1 MSNVDIELSAGLNI
15 DQSVQQI
22 KTDIASIQ
30 KRLDSARIKIDL
42 KAEILDEELKKSLSK
57 IGNTNETAVIGK
69 KMGDNLA
76 TNLINAYNIKSKEAQ
91 RQIKS
96 SMNQLYNMT
105 LGEVKSGSE
114 NPQFISTLDKLG
126 NVIINNANI
135 MQSRMGIYDEFYK
148 YFKGI
153 SKIKI
158 PDIVRQD
165 LGKDWNSMR
174 MVSAKTFTTK
184 SGTELDSIYQELSDK
199 FKEHFSG
206 TADPTE
212 QFREIVNAVK
222 AYREDIDRLE
232 PVDLSK
238 MTKIEPSN
246 MTEFEGN
253 VWDTLISDLGTLRS
267 QIKAQLPQIE
277 AEVAQSAQNIKKSLL
292 NIGVSFDNGN
302 IEDLTK
308 DVTTYFKS
316 IAGIEDKD
324 IDLKFFKNADEEVTR
339 FTATLNKGQGE
350 IEKYNFSLNSMGQY
364 AYSGGSLI
372 DKSGKEFS
380 DVALKAAEFQ
390 TKLES
395 LKRTYQSFLTGDS
408 ASNPFKALVDGIDF
422 TNITDRSSLDEM
434 ISKFQQ
440 ATEQAKLFNYSLS
453 NTGAAKKLDQYLKEL
468 PADLDYLESK
478 FQGAKFKMPDDTVQS
493 FVSMRSLLAQI
504 NKTDDPTQKIALYNQ
519 LSEQLNKTT
528 QRYKQLTQ
536 EQKNSSSASKLQD
549 SKNLFE
555 TKVNT
560 WMNQNTAA
568 VKAFSDRL
576 SDLKSKL
583 SSADSTEFPHLKAE
597 FQSIQA
603 EAKQMGLTGSKAAQ
617 QMKSE
622 FQSAVTSVMSLTA
635 AFQTFKQMVGTA
647 RNIDD
652 ALFNL
657 QVATGQTREETKGL
671 IDTYNQM
678 AKELG
683 STTTQIAEGADAWL
697 RQGKSIEEANILI
710 KDSMI
715 LSKIGMIDAS
725 DATENL
731 TAVLNGYKMSAES
744 ALAVVSKLSAVDL
757 ESASDAGGL
766 AESMSRTATSASL
779 AGISLDQLIGI
790 IATLK
795 DVTQSGDEEIGNA
808 VKSIVARY
816 SQIKANKF
824 VDYETGEDLSN
835 VESVLGKIGVKIRDN
850 LTDYRDL
857 GDVLQDVAEKYSSLN
872 DVERNAVNT
881 AMFGT
886 YQQNKGA
893 VLLSN
898 WDKVQK
904 LTQVSAN
911 SSDEALEKFSA
922 YTDTVQAH
930 INSLTASYEHLASVI
945 ANSEFLKGAADAA
958 SGFLDV
964 ISALIDKLGLLSVA
978 TGAITGGAAL
988 KGINLGAFDNNGSEI
1003 TFLGKTMEEMQQAS
1017 AAGEKFGGIFTS
1029 KVKEPI
1035 SNAQSVISN
1044 YNMLVQKQCV
1054 SQEAI
1059 NKLTDDMDMKK
1070 YLSSLKG
1077 TEAGMEGYTNA
1088 LNMTA
1093 AASLKL
1099 KLQTVA
1105 LNMALNMGLTAAIS
1119 AAIWAIGTAYDAVAN
1134 RTENLKNAANEASD
1148 EYEELK
1154 SDVESINDELKTTGS
1169 RIDELNSK
1177 DHLSF
1182 TEQEELD
1189 RLKETNEELERELRN
1204 KKALLNIAEDDAHDK
1219 AVDYFNSKPKG
1230 MTRYTGWDETQVEAG
1245 NERYGTAKEDVYS
1258 GSQLDVAKQQLE
1270 DYKSLL
1276 EEQKQVEQE
1285 ILDFQTEH
1293 PKDYMNMDA
1302 YTDLEMHSKYVKD
1315 QLSTLKS
1322 TLSDT
1327 MTDFQ
1332 KFDGSLDVEKDKEL
1346 LGILKEISTL
1356 FQQLFGGVS
1365 PEEGFKS
1372 VWDSD
1377 SFRSQKEELEK
1388 MASAGTLDESTLSN
1402 NERYRQLLD
1411 ATGKTAKETCDHIY
1425 SLVQA
1430 EKEQGNV
1437 SAPFTKSEMI
1447 SQINS
1452 LSEGF
1457 EELDKVMTSI
1467 KKKDDV
1473 FDYSILDN
1481 KNFKENFSGF
1491 TTEYNDFVNTVS
1503 ENPKNIQACQEAFDN
1518 LATAFLYNSD
1528 VLDGLSDDT
1537 ANVTTKYL
1545 ELMGVQNSE
1554 EIVSANLAAT
1564 HAEAAWNA
1572 QDLTNAT
1579 AEEIQQLAA
1588 ESEQTEVGRQAFA
1601 AYIAQKLINSVIDTS
1616 GDISALAAEVSQLG
1630 ISINAWRQYYA
1641 AKKDMAALA
1650 GATQQTDASGYKS
1663 KSVMVDRATGNA
1675 LTLKDGKYYNADGTL
1690 HKGAKYNR
1698 IISNLAEEQIQK
1710 TATSFEKNLLADIAP
1725 VKGYTGPKSTNPS
1738 VSKGAGGGNKG
1749 NKSSAPKENSTIDW
1763 ISRSAELLE
1772 RKSEELKTAISDTW
1786 TAYTGL
1792 SEEDIKRV
1800 QELFSLPFDPNSNEA
1815 QELLDYANRLGVS
1828 LEELKNLSENNGLE
1842 SRQSLYQQLMVVD
1855 QSRLDQANQ
1864 SLDYYKQSYED
1875 LVSKVPEY
1883 RDKIENGGI
1892 DIESMTGDQKTNVEN
1907 AMKAYDSYL
1916 DSQKNAKEIQ
1926 KQLRED
1932 KSSYYEQ
1939 IIEQATKENE
1949 RLSSNNDLIQKQ
1961 IDLLKARGNI
1971 VDASTYETMIGNT
1984 KTQISN
1990 TKSVI
1995 KSRKKKL
2002 DAAMDEGLEVG
2013 DEEWYELTKSISDA
2027 EGELLDLEEQ
2037 QAEYNKQLKEMPITN
2052 MTTVIN
2058 MYKDISTAIQNWGAE
2073 LEASGTALT
2082 ADYYQELIKNGSTII
2097 SEYKEQASIIK
2108 DVMDTY
2114 DVGSDNWNELY
2125 SQLQNVNGEMSSM
2138 IQNLKKWNEE
2148 LLQLPL
2154 TKISDYSSDLNTV
2167 KDALTALQDDYST
2180 VISAVTGAIDDETKA
2195 IQDQQKEFQ
2204 KNIEKQKDAIQDKI
2218 DLLDKQNTK
2227 LQLQNQL
2234 EQAAYDL
2241 QIANTQKTQ
2250 KIIRNGEEIYVTDA
2264 DKIREAQKAYQDA
2277 QFSKTKNDLQ
2287 EQLDAL
2293 NDQLDDYND
2302 KVDEQL
2308 EALDKIKDK
2317 WSEIAENVTKAQN
2330 AMVAND
2336 YLGSGWKDKVLSG
2349 NDADIYNAFKNQYE
2363 QNASQLKA
2371 YEDQI
2376 QSTERIYNLL
2386 NSYIEAYKAGTITAN
2401 EAYSQIDRLL
2411 SQLND
2416 GLISAD
2422 ANLMNVLQYSKDI
2435 TGASGSSAE
2444 QVLAGI
2450 KDDLKTSGQDLLASL
2465 RQYEENSKLIGEQTT
2480 SWQQLTKDVSEMLSV
2495 LKDVKK
2501 ALKESERDD
2510 DDEDEDDDSSSKKKH
2525 HSKSDGPGKS
2535 AWSNKDEN
2543 NGPGAEI
2550 NRKKAGIAH
2559 SGLEAGVVGKSTEDS
2574 EEAWMKSMGLKE
2586 LDPKEYPYILKAGEQ
2601 IVNDEQRRTLMSN
2614 FNNAYSSAY
2623 ADGIKR
2629 GINAAASAMNQVN
2642 NNTYTVNAPIGKIV
2656 LENVQ
2661 NSQDLAEDLMNN
2673 FKMTMAQQFSK
2684 FYR

>member
-1 MSNVDIELSAGLNI
+1 MSNVDIELSTGLNI

-22 KTDIASIQ
+22 KTDIASVQ
-30 KRLDSARIKIDL
+30 KRLDSAGIKISL

-57 IGNTNETAVIGK
+57 IGNMNETAVIGK

-76 TNLINAYNIKSKEAQ
+76 TNLINAYNIKSKEA
-91 RQIKS
+91 
-96 SMNQLYNMT
+96 
-105 LGEVKSGSE
+105 
-114 NPQFISTLDKLG
+114 
-126 NVIINNANI
+126 
-135 MQSRMGIYDEFYK
+135 
-148 YFKGI
+148 
-153 SKIKI
+153 
-158 PDIVRQD
+158 
-165 LGKDWNSMR
+165 
-174 MVSAKTFTTK
+174 
-184 SGTELDSIYQELSDK
+184 
-199 FKEHFSG
+199 
-206 TADPTE
+206 
-212 QFREIVNAVK
+212 
-222 AYREDIDRLE
+222 
-232 PVDLSK
+232 
-238 MTKIEPSN
+238 
-246 MTEFEGN
+246 
-253 VWDTLISDLGTLRS
+253 
-267 QIKAQLPQIE
+267 
-277 AEVAQSAQNIKKSLL
+277 
-292 NIGVSFDNGN
+292 
-302 IEDLTK
+302 
-308 DVTTYFKS
+308 
-316 IAGIEDKD
+316 
-324 IDLKFFKNADEEVTR
+324 
-339 FTATLNKGQGE
+339 
-350 IEKYNFSLNSMGQY
+350 
-364 AYSGGSLI
+364 
-372 DKSGKEFS
+372 
-380 DVALKAAEFQ
+380 
-390 TKLES
+390 
-395 LKRTYQSFLTGDS
+395 
-408 ASNPFKALVDGIDF
+408 
-422 TNITDRSSLDEM
+422 
-434 ISKFQQ
+434 
-440 ATEQAKLFNYSLS
+440 TEQAKQFNSSLS

-478 FQGAKFKMPDDTVQS
+478 FQGAKFKMPEETVQS
-493 FVSMRSLLAQI
+493 FASMRSLLSQI
-504 NKTDDPTQKIALYNQ
+504 NQTDDPTQKIALYNQ

-528 QRYKQLTQ
+528 QQYKQLTQ
-536 EQKNSSSASKLQD
+536 EQKNSASASKLQD
-549 SKNLFE
+549 SKNLFG

-568 VKAFSDRL
+568 AKAFSDRL

-583 SSADSTEFPHLKAE
+583 SSADSTEFTHLKAE

-622 FQSAVTSVMSLTA
+622 FQSAVTSVISLTA

-725 DATENL
+725 DATEDL

-779 AGISLDQLIGI
+779 VGISLDQLIGI

-945 ANSEFLKGAADAA
+945 ANSEFLKGATDAA

-988 KGINLGAFDNNGSEI
+988 KGINLGAFDNNGSGI

-1035 SNAQSVISN
+1035 ANAQSVISN

-1154 SDVESINDELKTTGS
+1154 SDVESINDKLKTTGS

-1219 AVDYFNSKPKG
+1219 AVNYFNSKPKG

-1315 QLSTLKS
+1315 QLFTLKS

-1690 HKGAKYNR
+1690 HKGAKYSR
-1698 IISNLAEEQIQK
+1698 VISSLAEKQIQK

-1738 VSKGAGGGNKG
+1738 VSKGSGGGGNKG
-1749 NKSSAPKENSTIDW
+1749 KSDPKENYTIDW

-1815 QELLDYANRLGVS
+1815 QELLDYANRLGIS

-1864 SLDYYKQSYED
+1864 SLDYYKQSYEE

-1984 KTQISN
+1984 RTQIGN

-2002 DAAMDEGLEVG
+2002 SAAMDEGLEVG

-2097 SEYKEQASIIK
+2097 SEYKEQAGIIK

-2154 TKISDYSSDLNTV
+2154 TKISNYSSDLNTV
-2167 KDALTALQDDYST
+2167 KDALTALQDDYTT

-2227 LQLQNQL
+2227 LQLQQDL
-2234 EQAAYDL
+2234 EQKLYNL
-2241 QIANTQKTQ
+2241 QIANTQKT
-2250 KIIRNGEEIYVTDA
+2250 E
-2264 DKIREAQKAYQDA
+2264 
-2277 QFSKTKNDLQ
+2277 
-2287 EQLDAL
+2287 
-2293 NDQLDDYND
+2293 
-2302 KVDEQL
+2302 KV
-2308 EALDKIKDK
+2308 K
-2317 WSEIAENVTKAQN
+2317 
-2330 AMVAND
+2330 
-2336 YLGSGWKDKVLSG
+2336 
-2349 NDADIYNAFKNQYE
+2349 
-2363 QNASQLKA
+2363 
-2371 YEDQI
+2371 
-2376 QSTERIYNLL
+2376 
-2386 NSYIEAYKAGTITAN
+2386 
-2401 EAYSQIDRLL
+2401 
-2411 SQLND
+2411 
-2416 GLISAD
+2416 
-2422 ANLMNVLQYSKDI
+2422 
-2435 TGASGSSAE
+2435 
-2444 QVLAGI
+2444 
-2450 KDDLKTSGQDLLASL
+2450 
-2465 RQYEENSKLIGEQTT
+2465 
-2480 SWQQLTKDVSEMLSV
+2480 
-2495 LKDVKK
+2495 
-2501 ALKESERDD
+2501 
-2510 DDEDEDDDSSSKKKH
+2510 
-2525 HSKSDGPGKS
+2525 
-2535 AWSNKDEN
+2535 
-2543 NGPGAEI
+2543 
-2550 NRKKAGIAH
+2550 
-2559 SGLEAGVVGKSTEDS
+2559 
-2574 EEAWMKSMGLKE
+2574 
-2586 LDPKEYPYILKAGEQ
+2586 
-2601 IVNDEQRRTLMSN
+2601 
-2614 FNNAYSSAY
+2614 
-2623 ADGIKR
+2623 
-2629 GINAAASAMNQVN
+2629 
-2642 NNTYTVNAPIGKIV
+2642 
-2656 LENVQ
+2656 
-2661 NSQDLAEDLMNN
+2661 
-2673 FKMTMAQQFSK
+2673 
-2684 FYR
+2684 

>member
-1 MSNVDIELSAGLNI
+1 
-15 DQSVQQI
+15 
-22 KTDIASIQ
+22 
-30 KRLDSARIKIDL
+30 
-42 KAEILDEELKKSLSK
+42 
-57 IGNTNETAVIGK
+57 
-69 KMGDNLA
+69 
-76 TNLINAYNIKSKEAQ
+76 
-91 RQIKS
+91 
-96 SMNQLYNMT
+96 
-105 LGEVKSGSE
+105 
-114 NPQFISTLDKLG
+114 
-126 NVIINNANI
+126 
-135 MQSRMGIYDEFYK
+135 
-148 YFKGI
+148 
-153 SKIKI
+153 
-158 PDIVRQD
+158 
-165 LGKDWNSMR
+165 
-174 MVSAKTFTTK
+174 
-184 SGTELDSIYQELSDK
+184 
-199 FKEHFSG
+199 
-206 TADPTE
+206 
-212 QFREIVNAVK
+212 
-222 AYREDIDRLE
+222 
-232 PVDLSK
+232 
-238 MTKIEPSN
+238 
-246 MTEFEGN
+246 
-253 VWDTLISDLGTLRS
+253 
-267 QIKAQLPQIE
+267 
-277 AEVAQSAQNIKKSLL
+277 
-292 NIGVSFDNGN
+292 
-302 IEDLTK
+302 
-308 DVTTYFKS
+308 
-316 IAGIEDKD
+316 
-324 IDLKFFKNADEEVTR
+324 
-339 FTATLNKGQGE
+339 
-350 IEKYNFSLNSMGQY
+350 
-364 AYSGGSLI
+364 
-372 DKSGKEFS
+372 
-380 DVALKAAEFQ
+380 
-390 TKLES
+390 
-395 LKRTYQSFLTGDS
+395 
-408 ASNPFKALVDGIDF
+408 
-422 TNITDRSSLDEM
+422 
-434 ISKFQQ
+434 
-440 ATEQAKLFNYSLS
+440 
-453 NTGAAKKLDQYLKEL
+453 
-468 PADLDYLESK
+468 
-478 FQGAKFKMPDDTVQS
+478 
-493 FVSMRSLLAQI
+493 
-504 NKTDDPTQKIALYNQ
+504 
-519 LSEQLNKTT
+519 
-528 QRYKQLTQ
+528 
-536 EQKNSSSASKLQD
+536 
-549 SKNLFE
+549 
-555 TKVNT
+555 
-560 WMNQNTAA
+560 
-568 VKAFSDRL
+568 
-576 SDLKSKL
+576 
-583 SSADSTEFPHLKAE
+583 
-597 FQSIQA
+597 
-603 EAKQMGLTGSKAAQ
+603 
-617 QMKSE
+617 
-622 FQSAVTSVMSLTA
+622 
-635 AFQTFKQMVGTA
+635 
-647 RNIDD
+647 
-652 ALFNL
+652 
-657 QVATGQTREETKGL
+657 
-671 IDTYNQM
+671 M

-697 RQGKSIEEANILI
+697 RQGKSIDEANTLI

-725 DATENL
+725 DATEDL

-779 AGISLDQLIGI
+779 AGVSLDSLIGI

-795 DVTQSGDEEIGNA
+795 DVTQAGDEEIGNA
-808 VKSIVARY
+808 IKSIVARY

-911 SSDEALEKFSA
+911 STDEALEKFSA

-945 ANSEFLKGAADAA
+945 ADSEFLKGAADAA

-964 ISALIDKLGLLSVA
+964 ISVLIDKLGLLSVA

-1003 TFLGKTMEEMQQAS
+1003 TFLGKTVEEMQQAS
-1017 AAGEKFGGIFTS
+1017 AAGQKFGGIFTS
-1029 KVKEPI
+1029 NVKEPI
-1035 SNAQSVISN
+1035 ANAQSVISN

-1099 KLQTVA
+1099 KLETVA

-1134 RTENLKNAANEASD
+1134 RTENLKNAANEAAD
-1148 EYEELK
+1148 EYESITSE
-1154 SDVESINDELKTTGS
+1154 VESINDELKTTGS

-1204 KKALLNIAEDDAHDK
+1204 KRALLNIAEDDAHDK
-1219 AVDYFNSKPKG
+1219 AVNYFNSKPKG
-1230 MTRYTGWDETQVEAG
+1230 MTRYMGWDESQVEAG
-1245 NERYGTAKEDVYS
+1245 NERYGTANEDVYS

-1346 LGILKEISTL
+1346 LGILKEISAL
-1356 FQQLFGGVS
+1356 FQEIFGGVS

-1457 EELDKVMTSI
+1457 EELDKIMNSM
-1467 KKKDDV
+1467 KGKNP
-1473 FDYSILDN
+1473 FDFSILDDS
-1481 KNFKENFSGF
+1481 KFKDTFSGLGEEYENFVEKISNSPKDISGCTDAF
-1491 TTEYNDFVNTVS
+1491 NDLV
-1503 ENPKNIQACQEAFDN
+1503 
-1518 LATAFLYNSD
+1518 TAWINSTGI
-1528 VLDGLSDDT
+1528 VQGLSDET
-1537 ANVTTKYL
+1537 AGLTVAMLSN
-1545 ELMGVQNSE
+1545 MGVANAE
-1554 EIVSANLAAT
+1554 EVVTDALAAK
-1564 HAEAAWNA
+1564 HDMLAAEKYYNA
-1572 QDLTNAT
+1572 NASNDLANAT
-1579 AEEIQQLAA
+1579 AEEYVEFLNEADVSDTARVALAQLELSKIAVNNVKIDTASDIDQVIALANAAGASASALSQLARAKAIYAKA
-1588 ESEQTEVGRQAFA
+1588 EKEA
-1601 AYIAQKLINSVIDTS
+1601 
-1616 GDISALAAEVSQLG
+1616 
-1630 ISINAWRQYYA
+1630 
-1641 AKKDMAALA
+1641 
-1650 GATQQTDASGYKS
+1650 ASGNPITSMGDLRLLEEADSIMERISSGTFDWDFKIDAD
-1663 KSVMVDRATGNA
+1663 KFKKAT
-1675 LTLKDGKYYNADGTL
+1675 Y
-1690 HKGAKYNR
+1690 
-1698 IISNLAEEQIQK
+1698 
-1710 TATSFEKNLLADIAP
+1710 
-1725 VKGYTGPKSTNPS
+1725 
-1738 VSKGAGGGNKG
+1738 GGGVKSNSPGRSG
-1749 NKSSAPKENSTIDW
+1749 NKKNSSPKENSTIDW

-1815 QELLDYANRLGVS
+1815 QELLDYANALGVS
-1828 LEELKNLSENNGLE
+1828 LDKLKELSENNGLE

-1907 AMKAYDSYL
+1907 AVKAYDSYL
-1916 DSQKNAKEIQ
+1916 DSQKKAKEIQ

-1932 KSSYYEQ
+1932 KSGYYDQ

-2027 EGELLDLEEQ
+2027 EGELLDLQEK

-2073 LEASGTALT
+2073 VRSIWYCPDSGLLPGT
-2082 ADYYQELIKNGSTII
+2082 YQEWF
-2097 SEYKEQASIIK
+2097 Y
-2108 DVMDTY
+2108 
-2114 DVGSDNWNELY
+2114 
-2125 SQLQNVNGEMSSM
+2125 
-2138 IQNLKKWNEE
+2138 
-2148 LLQLPL
+2148 
-2154 TKISDYSSDLNTV
+2154 
-2167 KDALTALQDDYST
+2167 
-2180 VISAVTGAIDDETKA
+2180 
-2195 IQDQQKEFQ
+2195 
-2204 KNIEKQKDAIQDKI
+2204 
-2218 DLLDKQNTK
+2218 
-2227 LQLQNQL
+2227 
-2234 EQAAYDL
+2234 
-2241 QIANTQKTQ
+2241 
-2250 KIIRNGEEIYVTDA
+2250 
-2264 DKIREAQKAYQDA
+2264 
-2277 QFSKTKNDLQ
+2277 
-2287 EQLDAL
+2287 
-2293 NDQLDDYND
+2293 
-2302 KVDEQL
+2302 
-2308 EALDKIKDK
+2308 
-2317 WSEIAENVTKAQN
+2317 
-2330 AMVAND
+2330 
-2336 YLGSGWKDKVLSG
+2336 
-2349 NDADIYNAFKNQYE
+2349 
-2363 QNASQLKA
+2363 
-2371 YEDQI
+2371 
-2376 QSTERIYNLL
+2376 
-2386 NSYIEAYKAGTITAN
+2386 
-2401 EAYSQIDRLL
+2401 
-2411 SQLND
+2411 
-2416 GLISAD
+2416 
-2422 ANLMNVLQYSKDI
+2422 
-2435 TGASGSSAE
+2435 
-2444 QVLAGI
+2444 
-2450 KDDLKTSGQDLLASL
+2450 
-2465 RQYEENSKLIGEQTT
+2465 
-2480 SWQQLTKDVSEMLSV
+2480 
-2495 LKDVKK
+2495 
-2501 ALKESERDD
+2501 
-2510 DDEDEDDDSSSKKKH
+2510 H
-2525 HSKSDGPGKS
+2525 H
-2535 AWSNKDEN
+2535 
-2543 NGPGAEI
+2543 
-2550 NRKKAGIAH
+2550 
-2559 SGLEAGVVGKSTEDS
+2559 
-2574 EEAWMKSMGLKE
+2574 
-2586 LDPKEYPYILKAGEQ
+2586 
-2601 IVNDEQRRTLMSN
+2601 
-2614 FNNAYSSAY
+2614 
-2623 ADGIKR
+2623 
-2629 GINAAASAMNQVN
+2629 
-2642 NNTYTVNAPIGKIV
+2642 
-2656 LENVQ
+2656 
-2661 NSQDLAEDLMNN
+2661 
-2673 FKMTMAQQFSK
+2673 
-2684 FYR
+2684 